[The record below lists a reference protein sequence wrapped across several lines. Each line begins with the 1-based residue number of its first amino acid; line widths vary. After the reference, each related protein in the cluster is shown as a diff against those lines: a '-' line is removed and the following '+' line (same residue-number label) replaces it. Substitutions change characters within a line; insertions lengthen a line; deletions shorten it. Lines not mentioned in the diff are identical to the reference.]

1 MFLAKEDGIGLSI
14 LYEGISR
21 KEFEDLKS
29 FVQFSEKFPKIRSLY
44 DIMNKN

>member
-21 KEFEDLKS
+21 KEFED
-29 FVQFSEKFPKIRSLY
+29 FRSLY